1 MKEIIDVQLVVKQGQ
16 IQGIDVIG
24 VKRQVMIK
32 MSEEQYDIDDMLV
45 EDDIPEDESQPCRC
59 EFDDNARKGFV
70 SYQVDDEG
78 GYEER
83 PCPECNKNDWQNKKH
98 CEKCSGTGMYY
109 DDPEKAKVRTG
120 RY

>member
-1 MKEIIDVQLVVKQGQ
+1 MANANITKPTTIRV
-16 IQGIDVIG
+16 
-24 VKRQVMIK
+24 IK